1 MCKHG
6 VPECKHGVPE
16 CKHGVPECKHGV
28 PECVSTEYQSTLDGM
43 NTEYMGWDEQKNTL
57 SVSIFW

>member
-1 MCKHG
+1 MSTEHG
-6 VPECKHGVPE
+6 VRSTRV
-16 CKHGVPECKHGV
+16 CKHGV